1 MTQQTTTPEPKAT
14 STWERLEDFARAQV
28 QHFIQALLEEE
39 VTELLGRTKSARREA
54 VDASPGSRNGYGKP
68 RRLTLTSG
76 TITIRRPRVRDLNE
90 RFVSRVLPLFKRQ
103 TKEVGELLPQLYLHG
118 LALGDFELALR
129 GLLGDGAP
137 LSPASLLR
145 LKTQWQLE
153 YETWKTRP
161 LDGLEVVYLWADG
174 LYVKAGLEDTKAALL
189 VMIGALSNG
198 QKVVLAVESSQRES
212 KESWGMILR
221 DLRKRGLKPWRCTIA
236 DGHLGLWAALGEQ
249 YPTLAEQRCWN
260 HKITNALDAMPK
272 KYQAEART
280 LLGVLPY
287 AETQAACEALRAEF
301 TARYRKLAPKA
312 VERLADDWERLV
324 TFYRFP
330 REHWP
335 HLRTTN
341 PVESPFATVRLR
353 TTAAKRFKKVE
364 NATALIWKMLQVAE
378 STFWATQGSGV
389 VTSSICRYAV
399 CRCPAAD
406 NRHAPAD
413 RCLSAGTQAFSLPW
427 RVQRSKEATY
437 PVRAVTLRI

>member
-1 MTQQTTTPEPKAT
+1 MKKLQPTTPAPKAS
-14 STWERLEDFARAQV
+14 STWERLEDFVREHV
-28 QHFIQALLEEE
+28 QRFIQALLEEE
-39 VTELLGRTKSARREA
+39 VTELLGRRKSARREG
-54 VDASPGSRNGYGKP
+54 VDPTPGYRNGYGKP

-76 TITIRRPRVRDLNE
+76 TITVRRPRVRDLHE

-129 GLLGDGAP
+129 GLLGEGAP

-145 LKTQWQLE
+145 LKTQWQIE
-153 YETWKTRP
+153 YETWKQRR
-161 LDGLEVVYLWADG
+161 LDDLEVVYLWADG

-198 QKVVLAVESSQRES
+198 QKVVLAVESGQRES

-221 DLRKRGLKPWRCTIA
+221 DLRKRGLNPWRCTIA

-260 HKITNALDAMPK
+260 HRLTNVLDAMPK

-280 LLGVLPY
+280 LLCALPY
-287 AETQAACEALRAEF
+287 AQTQAACEKLRTQFA
-301 TARYRKLAPKA
+301 TRYHQLAPKA

-324 TFYRFP
+324 TFYQFP

-335 HLRTTN
+335 HLRTSN
-341 PVESPFATVRLR
+341 IVESPFATVRLR

-364 NATALIWKMLQVAE
+364 NATAVIWKILQVAE
-378 STFWATQGSGV
+378 STFRRLKGAEFLPAV
-389 VTSSICRYAV
+389 YAGAQYV
-399 CRCPAAD
+399 D
-406 NRHAPAD
+406 
-413 RCLSAGTQAFSLPW
+413 G
-427 RVQRSKEATY
+427 VQRATR
-437 PVRAVTLRI
+437 PRQQLAA

>member
-1 MTQQTTTPEPKAT
+1 MTQKTTTLESRT
-14 STWERLEDFARAQV
+14 STWEQLEEFAREHV
-28 QHFIQALLEEE
+28 QRFIQTLLEEE
-39 VTELLGRTKSARREA
+39 VSELLGRTKSARRDA
-54 VDASPGSRNGYGKP
+54 VDPAPGYRNGYGKP

-76 TITIRRPRVRDLNE
+76 TITVRRPRVRDLNE

-129 GLLGDGAP
+129 GLLGEGAP
-137 LSPASLLR
+137 LSAASLLR
-145 LKTQWQLE
+145 LKTQWQAE
-153 YETWKTRP
+153 YETWKRRR

-189 VMIGALSNG
+189 VMIGVLTNG
-198 QKVVLAVESSQRES
+198 QKVVLAVESGQRES

-260 HKITNALDAMPK
+260 HRLVNVLDAVPK
-272 KYQAEART
+272 KHQPEAGQ
-280 LLGVLPY
+280 LLRAMPY

-301 TARYRKLAPKA
+301 TTRYHKLAPKA

-324 TFYRFP
+324 TFYQFP

-335 HLRTTN
+335 HLRTSN
-341 PVESPFATVRLR
+341 VVESPFATVRLR

-364 NATALIWKMLQVAE
+364 NATALIWKLLQVVE
-378 STFWATQGSGV
+378 STFRKLKGAELLPAVYAGV
-389 VTSSICRYAV
+389 HYSDGMRRRVSAQQKL
-399 CRCPAAD
+399 AA
-406 NRHAPAD
+406 
-413 RCLSAGTQAFSLPW
+413 
-427 RVQRSKEATY
+427 
-437 PVRAVTLRI
+437 